1 MSNLFSRIHK
11 AATKTVNMENKIDS
25 LADIAREIAITDE
38 KDFFIARDF
47 EGDLSQIM
55 TQPEQLGPLV
65 NTLLQYIVLRE
76 TVPMSLWEQMQTDFE
91 RKIQSGWSYRT
102 WHENRPQLYELVDK
116 SKKNTGRVGAV
127 GINRTD
133 VNISEGDVDSSFIV
147 EEDNIDSA
155 DGKMCPVY
163 PKYGK
168 QPRRTYDSGRSEDYH
183 TPPLSQA
190 ERMRANH
197 QAPRKSRS
205 LCLNCSHH
213 HPHRLTVY
221 HPEGSGFGG
230 KGKYCLFDAD
240 GNERN
245 DARGRNIH
253 AIGSEFKFI
262 EADGA
267 YPIMADVEM
276 FDKPTDRDM
285 TSQLGIDLLPDVNH

>member
-1 MSNLFSRIHK
+1 MSNLFSRIHE

-102 WHENRPQLYELVDK
+102 WHENCPQLYELVDK

-147 EEDNIDSA
+147 EED
-155 DGKMCPVY
+155 
-163 PKYGK
+163 
-168 QPRRTYDSGRSEDYH
+168 
-183 TPPLSQA
+183 
-190 ERMRANH
+190 
-197 QAPRKSRS
+197 RKS
-205 LCLNCSHH
+205 
-213 HPHRLTVY
+213 V
-221 HPEGSGFGG
+221 
-230 KGKYCLFDAD
+230 
-240 GNERN
+240 
-245 DARGRNIH
+245 
-253 AIGSEFKFI
+253 
-262 EADGA
+262 
-267 YPIMADVEM
+267 V
-276 FDKPTDRDM
+276 
-285 TSQLGIDLLPDVNH
+285 